1 MRRSF
6 LQQHQPLSCEYLRAS
21 FRGRALAKTV
31 RGTRHKDQCVCC
43 LFSSSTVRADHAE
56 SLLQSGGL
64 ISVQVLNEV
73 ASVYL
78 RKIKMTWEEVDAVLE
93 TLRST
98 CEVLPVTLASHEK
111 AVGLAKWFQISLYD
125 ANIVATAILCGA
137 DTLFSEDM
145 QNGMSMES
153 VTVVNPF

>member
-1 MRRSF
+1 M
-6 LQQHQPLSCEYLRAS
+6 
-21 FRGRALAKTV
+21 AKPFIDSNV
-31 RGTRHKDQCVCC
+31 VLY
-43 LFSSSTVRADHAE
+43 LFSSDTVKADRAE

-73 ASVYL
+73 ASVCL
-78 RKIKMTWEEVDAVLE
+78 RKLKMTWEDIDTVLE
-93 TLRST
+93 TLKFT
-98 CEVLPVTLASHEK
+98 CEVLPVTLATHEK
-111 AVGLAKWFQISLYD
+111 AVGLAKRFQISLYD
-125 ANIVATAILCGA
+125 ANIAATAILCGA

>member
-1 MRRSF
+1 MAK
-6 LQQHQPLSCEYLRAS
+6 PLIDSNVVLY
-21 FRGRALAKTV
+21 
-31 RGTRHKDQCVCC
+31 
-43 LFSSSTVRADHAE
+43 LFSSDTVKADRAE

-73 ASVYL
+73 ASVCL
-78 RKIKMTWEEVDAVLE
+78 RKLKMTWEDVDAVLE
-93 TLRST
+93 TLKST

-111 AVGLAKWFQISLYD
+111 AVGLAERFQISLYD

-137 DTLFSEDM
+137 DTLFSEDL